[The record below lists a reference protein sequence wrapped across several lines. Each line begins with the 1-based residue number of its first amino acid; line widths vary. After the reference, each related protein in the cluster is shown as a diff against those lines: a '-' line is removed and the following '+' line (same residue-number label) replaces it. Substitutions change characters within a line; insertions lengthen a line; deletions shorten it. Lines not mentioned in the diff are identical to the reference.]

1 MSERKETHKMQKK
14 WNEYQIIDTR
24 QLINKLPEDEREQYK
39 HKVLFKNKC
48 LTDDVM
54 MFTKSDFKK
63 YRENNDAYIV
73 GKIKKQQ
80 KHYKV
85 YEKSPNGSL
94 LSYPPQSITVE
105 ELISKKQKKNIIGS
119 ATMEYPEFA
128 EKVTDKQKCKL
139 SDTDK
144 PEYSKMYDVKEHNN
158 SHTVG
163 YAYIGD
169 NKFLQVT
176 TFNLLWLLL
185 PLLLA
190 IIIAV
195 VLHSCPN
202 IDLPFDTAD
211 GTSIDN
217 NKQPIV
223 TEQLPNC
230 DYLIFPETITLT
242 KDNPTIKL
250 CNLSSNE
257 GLWYISYQVYINNE
271 PLMDINDPSKI
282 YDTGA
287 IKPGFQI
294 DGTKDANLNL
304 YDRLDAGTYKLTAK
318 ATQYKYEPNSKG
330 QHLRTSVG
338 QNIITTLVIEK

>member
-1 MSERKETHKMQKK
+1 MQKK

-24 QLINKLPEDEREQYK
+24 QLVNKLPEDEREQYK
-39 HKVLFKNKC
+39 LKALFKNKA
-48 LTDDVM
+48 LTDSVM
-54 MFTKSDFKK
+54 MFSKADFKK
-63 YRENNDAYIV
+63 YRENYDAFIV
-73 GKIKKQQ
+73 GKIRKRQ

-85 YEKSPNGSL
+85 YEKATNGSL

-185 PLLLA
+185 PLLIA
-190 IIIAV
+190 IIIAI
-195 VLHSCPN
+195 VLHNCPN
-202 IDLPFDTAD
+202 GNNPFDKAD
-211 GTSIDN
+211 GTTIDN
-217 NKQPIV
+217 DNQPV
-223 TEQLPNC
+223 ATEKGVVNAYATEDC
-230 DYLIFPETITLT
+230 GVYDY
-242 KDNPTIKL
+242 
-250 CNLSSNE
+250 
-257 GLWYISYQVYINNE
+257 
-271 PLMDINDPSKI
+271 
-282 YDTGA
+282 
-287 IKPGFQI
+287 
-294 DGTKDANLNL
+294 
-304 YDRLDAGTYKLTAK
+304 R
-318 ATQYKYEPNSKG
+318 
-330 QHLRTSVG
+330 
-338 QNIITTLVIEK
+338 

>member
-1 MSERKETHKMQKK
+1 MQKK

-85 YEKSPNGSL
+85 YEKEKTKNSVP
-94 LSYPPQSITVE
+94 YPPKSISLD
-105 ELISKKQKKNIIGS
+105 ELIAEKQKRKYIGF
-119 ATMEYPEFA
+119 ATMQYPEFS
-128 EKVTDKQKCKL
+128 EKFGVNCI
-139 SDTDK
+139 SYDTDQ
-144 PEYSKMYDVKEHNN
+144 PTYAKMYDVKEHNN

-190 IIIAV
+190 VIIAV

-217 NKQPIV
+217 NKQPIA